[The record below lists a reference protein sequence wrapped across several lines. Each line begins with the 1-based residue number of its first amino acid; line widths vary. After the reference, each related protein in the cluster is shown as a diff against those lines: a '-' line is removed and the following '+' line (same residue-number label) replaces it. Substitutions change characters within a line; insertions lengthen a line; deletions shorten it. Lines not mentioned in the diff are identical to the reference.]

1 MKVSRAVVEAR
12 RESIARLLASQGYLP
27 VQDISHRFGISE
39 ATVRRDLVELASRQR
54 LTRTRGGALNDFNRR
69 FASVDERRAT
79 DAAAKSAIGRA
90 AAALVPPGSTL
101 YVDAGSTPLAVAEA
115 LVASGIA
122 GLRVVTP
129 SLAAAQVLAA
139 LPDAEVHVPGGLYL
153 GRQQMVAGP
162 GAAKALR
169 GWTFDLAFVG
179 AEGVDRDGIHNS
191 QDDIVAVTHALLES
205 SERVILCLTR
215 SKLGRSG
222 PVRVAP
228 GLDGFH
234 LLTDASPADLRRA
247 RVPLGDARLL
257 PLSRNPIP

>member
-27 VQDISHRFGISE
+27 VHDISHRFGISE

-69 FASVDERRAT
+69 LASVDERRAT

-90 AAALVPPGSTL
+90 AAAIVTAGSTL

-115 LVASGIA
+115 LVAAGIS

-179 AEGVDRDGIHNS
+179 AEGVDRDGLHNS

-205 SERVILCLTR
+205 SDRVVLCLTR

-228 GLDGFH
+228 SLDGFH
-234 LLTDASPADLRRA
+234 LLTDASAADLRRA
-247 RVPLGDARLL
+247 RVPLGGARLL
-257 PLSRNPIP
+257 PLSRNP

>member
-1 MKVSRAVVEAR
+1 MKVPRAVVEAR

-39 ATVRRDLVELASRQR
+39 ATVRRDLVELAARHR
-54 LTRTRGGALNDFNRR
+54 LTRTRGGALTDFNRR

-79 DAAAKSAIGRA
+79 EASAKSAIGRA
-90 AAALVPPGSTL
+90 GAALVTPGMTL

-115 LVASGIA
+115 LVAAGIG

-129 SLAAAQVLAA
+129 SLAAAQALAGLA
-139 LPDAEVHVPGGLYL
+139 DAEVHIPAGLYL

-162 GAAKALR
+162 KAAKALR
-169 GWTFDLAFVG
+169 GWIFDLAFVG
-179 AEGVDRDGIHNS
+179 AEGADAAGLHNS

-205 SERVILCLTR
+205 SRRVVLCLTR
-215 SKLGRSG
+215 SKVGRSG

-228 GLDGFH
+228 TLDGFH
-234 LLTDASPADLRRA
+234 LLTDATAADLRRA

-257 PLSRNPIP
+257 PLSPTHP